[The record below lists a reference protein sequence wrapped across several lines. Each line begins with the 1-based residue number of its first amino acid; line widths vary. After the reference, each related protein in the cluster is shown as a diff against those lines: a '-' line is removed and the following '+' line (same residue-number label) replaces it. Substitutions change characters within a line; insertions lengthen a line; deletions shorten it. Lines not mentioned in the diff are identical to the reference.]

1 MNSTWRL
8 SGEQKRG
15 DWLTLVKGCVKQR
28 EKERW
33 WQGMQ
38 KKPKLRLYRVLK
50 VGWGREEYL
59 DLSTEQRALI
69 AELRCGTNRLRM
81 ETGRWQHEEWEECI
95 CMLCGSRQVEDE
107 RHILLKCPIYANF
120 RESLF
125 QNIAGATGY
134 QFALMAG
141 DDEWML
147 SACLGCAVGDKPARL
162 KIYGFVA
169 KYLRVAYRVRTELTK
184 ICKEVRASRRM
195 NLLGLDP

>member
-1 MNSTWRL
+1 
-8 SGEQKRG
+8 
-15 DWLTLVKGCVKQR
+15 
-28 EKERW
+28 
-33 WQGMQ
+33 MQ

-81 ETGRWQHEEWEECI
+81 ETGRWQHEVWEERI

-125 QNIAGATGY
+125 HVATV
-134 QFALMAG
+134 
-141 DDEWML
+141 
-147 SACLGCAVGDKPARL
+147 S
-162 KIYGFVA
+162 
-169 KYLRVAYRVRTELTK
+169 
-184 ICKEVRASRRM
+184 ICVNDGR
-195 NLLGLDP
+195 